1 MKTMT
6 SIGKFLL
13 ILSLCLG
20 FNSKAQT
27 INTEW
32 ATKINQTFAGID
44 KNRVPHSLLRDYAME
59 FTDLS
64 MYNGTLTDTNYV
76 SRGKLKSIYN
86 TLVMSRVKSTV
97 SSLINPKIFDQNW
110 NNLRAKN
117 TIVLSGLYYKYSQF
131 KANAY
136 PSLLTVSNNKL
147 YDKYVN
153 GVWQNPYEI
162 KQVFAITAP
171 ITRFKGLTVDVK
183 LPQSLWYTNQVSAI
197 QNIAIDF
204 DNGNGYVTMPFNST
218 YNLQYTEEGIYDW
231 TYKLTLTNGQ
241 ILYSRSRIIIEKTL
255 YDTVS
260 TQHIMKRTINEPCAT
275 NEFGIDQV
283 EFVGTQ
289 NYLGQTNTATIEI
302 DYLGTNDCDD
312 GITRPLIVAEGFD
325 SGLLGMENGL
335 GDEDYDGFFRE
346 ATRFTGA
353 LAGEIDNYDIIYVNW
368 DQGRDHLQ
376 RNALLLQD
384 IIEWVN
390 SEKTANGSSE
400 QNVVLGQSMGGVIAR
415 YALADMEQRGL
426 THDTRLYISH
436 DAPHQGAN
444 IPLGIQYFAR
454 HLADQFIGTP
464 LGDFSFEVSND
475 SEASIEEINALFNE
489 PGTRQLLS
497 NYIAPNFSL
506 STTEFDAFQADLQSK
521 GYPTQTR
528 NIAISN
534 GSHCANTQDYD
545 YNASLFR
552 MNGRAR
558 TGVLTDILGTFL
570 GIADDI
576 ALAIIFDEP
585 ALILGVLPG
594 SSRFDLDF
602 NAKALPIA
610 NTSANIY
617 KGKIS
622 YTKRLFWF
630 INITVNLTD
639 RSYNNPVNL
648 SYDKYAGGRYE
659 LFRGIDPID
668 FFDDDNDF
676 DGDGEPDITQFQ
688 ADLLNALVGSANI
701 NFNVEQ
707 TFGFIPIPSALDVG
721 GGATTLDDDDYFRV
735 YNAANPPTGNLAIP
749 FQNFITAYENNNS
762 ENEEHISFNFRNG
775 NWLATELDTDDGNE
789 DVFDCSFV
797 CSDVDLI
804 INDDI
809 ICSSSSY
816 ILSSDNIFGNINISQ
831 GQNLVN
837 IFGAGTNT
845 LTIVPISLNVKGL
858 LSFSFSIGNNDCGTQ
873 TFEKVIWIGKPLD
886 DLSMVSSGGFTLS
899 TGNWYQL
906 TAMHQNFDYFIHG
919 DLTYQWQIPYAQI
932 MFSNNNIAASVLPT
946 QLGTYPYKLKTENIC
961 GCSDWITRH
970 FEVLSTP
977 GKGDLYISPTGN

>member
-1 MKTMT
+1 M
-6 SIGKFLL
+6 
-13 ILSLCLG
+13 
-20 FNSKAQT
+20 
-27 INTEW
+27 
-32 ATKINQTFAGID
+32 
-44 KNRVPHSLLRDYAME
+44 
-59 FTDLS
+59 
-64 MYNGTLTDTNYV
+64 
-76 SRGKLKSIYN
+76 
-86 TLVMSRVKSTV
+86 
-97 SSLINPKIFDQNW
+97 
-110 NNLRAKN
+110 
-117 TIVLSGLYYKYSQF
+117 
-131 KANAY
+131 
-136 PSLLTVSNNKL
+136 
-147 YDKYVN
+147 
-153 GVWQNPYEI
+153 
-162 KQVFAITAP
+162 FAITAP

-183 LPQSLWYTNQVSAI
+183 LPQSLWYTNQGNTVQS
-197 QNIAIDF
+197 IAIDF
-204 DNGNGYVTMPFNST
+204 DNGNGYVTMPFNTT
-218 YNLQYTEEGIYDW
+218 YKLQYVEEGIYDW

-241 ILYSRSRIIIEKTL
+241 VLYSRSRIIIEKTL

-260 TQHIMKRTINEPCAT
+260 TQHIMKRTINEPCAI

-289 NYLGQTNTATIEI
+289 NYLGQSNTATIEI
-302 DYLGTNDCDD
+302 DYRVGNDCDD

-335 GDEDYDGFFRE
+335 GDVDYRNFRDD
-346 ATRFTGA
+346 A
-353 LAGEIDNYDIIYVNW
+353 LINSGNLGITITDYDIIYVNW

-390 SEKTANGSSE
+390 SEKTANSSTE

-497 NYIAPNFSL
+497 NYITPNFSL

-558 TGVLTDILGTFL
+558 TGVLTDILGSFL

-622 YTKRLFWF
+622 YTKKLFWF
-630 INITVNLTD
+630 INITVNLTN

-668 FFDDDNDF
+668 FFDDN
-676 DGDGEPDITQFQ
+676 GNLTQFQ
-688 ADLLNALVGSANI
+688 ADLLNALIGSANI

-707 TFGFIPIPSALDVG
+707 TFGFIPTPSALDVG

-775 NWLATELDTDDGNE
+775 NWLATELDTTPNNE
-789 DVFDCSFV
+789 DIFDCSAFCVEALVIGEDILCTTGTYSVTDQATVATWTVIDPNNLVSFTTSGTDIVLYQLNPDQFGTVTLEVTYGSPRCGFATATKDIEVGILPYHLDSATITGETSV
-797 CSDVDLI
+797 CDSQQYTYYISGLNHPCV
-804 INDDI
+804 NDI
-809 ICSSSSY
+809 EWTV
-816 ILSSDNIFGNINISQ
+816 SDNLNIISHTANSVTVTSDIFDDEYAGLITANLPNSSFTIEKGVWVGVPN
-831 GQNLVN
+831 QNNLH
-837 IFGAGTNT
+837 IQKIGIYDLNT
-845 LTIVPISLNVKGL
+845 DRWTKLKASYQTMLYPANGPLNL
-858 LSFSFSIGNNDCGTQ
+858 
-873 TFEKVIWIGKPLD
+873 TFE
-886 DLSMVSSGGFTLS
+886 
-899 TGNWYQL
+899 
-906 TAMHQNFDYFIHG
+906 
-919 DLTYQWQIPYAQI
+919 WQIPNSWVRNYTDTAYKDVKPYNAGQI
-932 MFSNNNIAASVLPT
+932 NIGVRAICECGNSGWKYRQFNVE
-946 QLGTYPYKLKTENIC
+946 GTTNTFTELIPA
-961 GCSDWITRH
+961 G
-970 FEVLSTP
+970 
-977 GKGDLYISPTGN
+977 GN